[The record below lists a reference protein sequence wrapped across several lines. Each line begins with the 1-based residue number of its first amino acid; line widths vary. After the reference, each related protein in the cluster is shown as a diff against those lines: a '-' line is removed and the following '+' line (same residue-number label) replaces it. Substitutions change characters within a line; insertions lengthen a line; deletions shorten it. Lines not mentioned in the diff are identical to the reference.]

1 MRLCVRVYIYN
12 DNNNINPGHKTLN
25 RRGKVIKSQMAGK
38 RKTPCCSKG
47 EGLNRGA
54 WKAVE
59 DKILT
64 DYIKAYGEGK
74 WRHIPKAAGR
84 DDQTFMKRTFFNLFI
99 CTFRFDSF
107 FFFTLLTQVLARDK
121 KKSKNSASIC
131 T

>member
-1 MRLCVRVYIYN
+1 MIIIISTPDTKLLI
-12 DNNNINPGHKTLN
+12 GEEKLF
-25 RRGKVIKSQMAGK
+25 KSQMAGK

-107 FFFTLLTQVLARDK
+107 FFYPSYSSLARDK

-131 T
+131 M

>member
-1 MRLCVRVYIYN
+1 MRLCVRVYIYIMIIIISTP
-12 DNNNINPGHKTLN
+12 DTKLLIGEE
-25 RRGKVIKSQMAGK
+25 KVIKSQMAGK

-64 DYIKAYGEGK
+64 DYIKAHGEGK

-84 DDQTFMKRTFFNLFI
+84 DDQTFMKRAFFNLFI
-99 CTFRFDSF
+99 YTFRFDSF
-107 FFFTLLTQVLARDK
+107 FFYP
-121 KKSKNSASIC
+121 SYSSISQGQEKEQE
-131 T
+131 